1 MDTLA
6 EPVRKIDG
14 TPIDIKELERSF
26 DQWVHTGRKIVI
38 THCSQESEVA
48 KRKLSDS
55 NVYPISRHVRGRV
68 VLVSN
73 TGYQALRLLK
83 DLFVQLNYKIT
94 IKTELNAEQ
103 LKTVIQDEAAKE
115 ENTYIDSFVV
125 IVYGTPDGF
134 TMDYFPD
141 IFNTP
146 TLNGVPKLVYII
158 GDDTITR
165 QVQALP
171 QYPTQKDVF
180 YASTGFNGVMFYIY
194 ALCSFV
200 HELTAQAIWKLSL
213 QYSEFHRF
221 ASSTCDTLTK
231 EFYFFP
237 GLSPSLMPDE
247 FGNLD
252 PGDMQLYLDMMKH
265 GVVSTYNI
273 RLMFVGLYGAG
284 KTCTA
289 RRIMRKDIAGTSSTD
304 GIDVYIGK
312 CKVDIRNQTWE
323 TVDVPRKSEPYNI
336 LSNVLRLDD
345 DSEQKIPDIK
355 NLENTPESVTVGASD
370 TGSREQHMETDQAME
385 IGLKHRVEH
394 EKTAYKRRRT
404 ESENTDDSSFTNSMS
419 SMSTDFEII
428 SDPGSVSSHDI
439 EIIETNSEKPDSM
452 RVAMRVFQQTKQ
464 SDGTNHKEAFVSLW
478 DFAGQFVYY
487 ATHQLFFSP
496 RSIYL
501 LVLNLEDDLDRSLE
515 EWYMDLQGKTSIE
528 AQGGVDFWL
537 KSIFTYARG
546 AVPGFPKIIL
556 VGTHFDQMHESRD
569 RRYRIA
575 HGYFDKIRDIFQ
587 GTPLSHNISKN
598 EFLLSNTDPN
608 DPEIDRLRGEI
619 LGIAKEYPSWGE
631 KMPAKWIE
639 LQQNLEDIRRQGQ
652 SLMSLDNLR
661 SIVQKLASPIE
672 DEEQLML
679 FLRAHHEIGTYI
691 YFSESE
697 QLKNFIILEPQ
708 WIVNA
713 FRYLIS
719 AREFQAKY
727 GPLLKKWL
735 EFVETGRLEYDLA
748 ESIWRVDEESH
759 FFENTDIILLFLEK
773 LDIIARASVI
783 SDDGMSLTPL
793 KYFYVPSLLKE
804 APRKEIL
811 HAPIVPG
818 CLNTPVLC
826 IKFNEEF
833 MPPAIF
839 NRIIAICLG
848 KFPLARQGK
857 RKLLFCGCG
866 VFEVNKDLS
875 EDKHRLTIF
884 FRSSRVGLR
893 ITRYTSKGAKMV
905 DPVVCDRIRRIIS
918 SAVRKEFSR
927 FHRIVSGENDPFEYF
942 IQCLETKSEDI
953 IEEGLHR
960 IQDLQHH
967 IGATDPFCEE
977 HTEMD
982 HPHPLQV
989 VKHLH
994 EWFQDRIPETLRAD
1008 EVSVL
1013 DTWLNMLPQH
1023 RKDGKVHDKMLS
1035 KMSQAIGKNWQH
1047 LMVGYLDLDQVTVD
1061 HKEEENPKNIARTIY
1076 ECLRHWKASVET
1088 KFYSQSGSGS
1098 QCSLPTVGMLL
1109 EALKHARVV
1118 TVNWEEVRN
1127 IVEGLV

>member
-146 TLNGVPKLVYII
+146 TLNGVP
-158 GDDTITR
+158 
-165 QVQALP
+165 
-171 QYPTQKDVF
+171 
-180 YASTGFNGVMFYIY
+180 
-194 ALCSFV
+194 
-200 HELTAQAIWKLSL
+200 KLSL

-385 IGLKHRVEH
+385 IGLKHR
-394 EKTAYKRRRT
+394 
-404 ESENTDDSSFTNSMS
+404 
-419 SMSTDFEII
+419 
-428 SDPGSVSSHDI
+428 DPGSVSSHDI

-1013 DTWLNMLPQH
+1013 
-1023 RKDGKVHDKMLS
+1023 
-1035 KMSQAIGKNWQH
+1035 
-1047 LMVGYLDLDQVTVD
+1047 
-1061 HKEEENPKNIARTIY
+1061 
-1076 ECLRHWKASVET
+1076 ASN
-1088 KFYSQSGSGS
+1088 S
-1098 QCSLPTVGMLL
+1098 
-1109 EALKHARVV
+1109 
-1118 TVNWEEVRN
+1118 
-1127 IVEGLV
+1127 